1 MMMAVKDVC
10 TLEASGKTGEE
21 ERKLS
26 FVLRNAIVEIFL
38 DKLKID
44 WQIAIVGFFRK
55 VEHDTIQFSPCRNMN
70 DDVMCY
76 L

>member
-1 MMMAVKDVC
+1 MHSR
-10 TLEASGKTGEE
+10 SGKAAEE
-21 ERKLS
+21 QRKLS

-44 WQIAIVGFFRK
+44 WQIAVVAFFGK